1 VRTEAAHDSSNQ
13 EDEMA
18 TWQVYLA
25 GLGSVLTLMVA
36 TWIGSLV
43 RRDASLVD
51 RVWGLSFV
59 VLALTYAV
67 LGDGDG
73 PRTWAMVAL
82 VSVWGLRLSVYLTWR
97 NWGEG
102 EDKRY
107 QAMRRRAP
115 GSFALKSL
123 VTVFGLQALLA
134 WLISL
139 PLLAAATATEPAG
152 LTWLDGLGVVL
163 WLTGF
168 VFEAGGD
175 WQLSRFLADP
185 ANRGK
190 VMDRGL
196 WRYTRHPNYFGDTVL
211 WWGYFLLALSTGAWW
226 SALGPALMT
235 LFIVK
240 VSGVALT
247 ERQMSRSSRE
257 GREEYVRRTNAFFPG
272 PPKDP

>member
-1 VRTEAAHDSSNQ
+1 MV
-13 EDEMA
+13 
-18 TWQVYLA
+18 TWQVWLA
-25 GLGSVLTLMVA
+25 GLGSVLALMLVTWVA
-36 TWIGSLV
+36 SLV

-51 RVWGLSFV
+51 RVWGLCFV

-67 LGDGDG
+67 LGDGDEA
-73 PRTWAMVAL
+73 RTWLMVAL
-82 VSVWGLRLSVYLTWR
+82 VAIWGLRLSIYLTWR

-107 QAMRRRAP
+107 QSMRRRAS

-123 VTVFGLQALLA
+123 ITVFGLQAVLA

-139 PLLAAATATEPAG
+139 PLLAAATAAEPAG
-152 LTWLDGLGVVL
+152 LTWLDGLAVAV
-163 WLTGF
+163 WLVGF

-211 WWGYFLLALSTGAWW
+211 WWGYFLLALATGAWW
-226 SALGPALMT
+226 AALGSALMT

-247 ERQMSRSSRE
+247 ERQMTRSSRE
-257 GREEYVRRTNAFFPG
+257 GHDEYVRRTNAFFPG
-272 PPKDP
+272 PPKEP

>member
-1 VRTEAAHDSSNQ
+1 V
-13 EDEMA
+13 A
-18 TWQVYLA
+18 TWQIWLA
-25 GLGSVLTLMVA
+25 GLGSVMAMMLA
-36 TWIGSLV
+36 TWVASLV

-51 RVWGLSFV
+51 RVWGLGFV
-59 VLALTYAV
+59 VLVLTYAV
-67 LGDGDG
+67 LGEGAA
-73 PRTWAMVAL
+73 PRTWLVVAL
-82 VSVWGLRLSVYLTWR
+82 VSLWGVRLSAYLTWR

-107 QAMRRRAP
+107 QAMRRRAS

-123 VTVFGLQALLA
+123 VTVFGLQGVLA

-139 PLLAAATATEPAG
+139 PLLAAATAASPPG
-152 LTWLDGLGVVL
+152 LVWLDWLGVAV
-163 WLTGF
+163 WLVGI

-196 WRYTRHPNYFGDTVL
+196 WRYTRHPNYFGDTTV
-211 WWGYFLLALSTGAWW
+211 WWGYFLFALATGAWW
-226 SALGPALMT
+226 AAVGSALMT

-240 VSGVALT
+240 VSGVAMT
-247 ERQMSRSSRE
+247 ERSMAKSSRA
-257 GREEYVRRTNAFFPG
+257 GHAEYIRRTNAFFPG
-272 PPKDP
+272 PPKDR